1 MKKLL
6 FVCALLLVHTCIFAQ
21 FKTIAESKEFEEPE
35 TGFTRIL
42 QMKDGRT
49 VFFHFTVKD
58 GINMRF
64 YDAAHKEKQSRNIQ
78 ASFGKLKKAKVNG
91 IFEIGGDIV
100 AFVSELDGKH
110 PVLYRLILDSKT
122 GKLKKED
129 KIAELERMRF
139 LQRRSTFFS
148 YNGMRDFIVK
158 KDPESENYAVAI
170 YSLNNPDVDKRLE
183 FIHYGPDNTE
193 LSRIYFVPPAEYD
206 KRFSFFDF
214 VVLGSEKLCI
224 LADLGKKAVPALVTV
239 EKGSKGL
246 VIDKLKFPSSQRLM
260 RGVMKYNP
268 VTKKLVMFTFAL
280 LDGKGL
286 VYTAHLAQADP
297 YARTSTVA
305 REVNFS
311 DINKKSREIFGKKGD
326 FEASP
331 QNLFIHNDG
340 TFTVVMEEVEVQI
353 ITRSNSSG
361 SINTILGNIGINH
374 YTHEGALMSSY
385 FVTKKHFLPAMELS
399 AMYHAAF
406 EREGQAL
413 TWADQY
419 KSFSFVNGPVGQ
431 YVLLNDVEENT
442 AKLKKG
448 NQTKIIGVAECDTYF
463 YRLQGKD
470 VLLPREPLFG
480 SVEKGNNHNLAV
492 NLSADY
498 MPALN
503 SYVTLKLEIRG
514 RRKKVKLVW
523 MEPS

>member
-6 FVCALLLVHTCIFAQ
+6 FVCALAFVHTCIFAQ

-64 YDAAHKEKQSRNIQ
+64 YDAAHKEKQSRSIQ

-91 IFEIGGDIV
+91 IFEIGEDIV

-110 PVLYRLILDSKT
+110 PVLYRLILDGKT
-122 GKLKKED
+122 GKLKKEE
-129 KIAELERMRF
+129 KIAELERLGF

-148 YNGMRDFIVK
+148 YLGMQDFKVV
-158 KDPESENYAVAI
+158 KDPESENYAVSI
-170 YSLNNPDVDKRLE
+170 YSLNNPDADKRLE
-183 FIHYGPDNTE
+183 LIHYGSDNTE
-193 LSRIYFVPPAEYD
+193 LSRAYFVLPAKYD
-206 KRFSFFDF
+206 KRFSFYSL
-214 VVLGSEKLCI
+214 VVLGSEKICI
-224 LADLGKKAVPALVTV
+224 LAEAGKRQVPILVTI
-239 EKGSKGL
+239 EKGGEEPL
-246 VIDKLKFPSSQRLM
+246 IDELKFPSGQSLRNA
-260 RGVMKYNP
+260 VMKYNP
-268 VTKKLVMFTFAL
+268 IAKKLVILTL
-280 LDGKGL
+280 SYLPGKG
-286 VYTAHLAQADP
+286 VSYTANLATADP
-297 YARTSTVA
+297 NTHTSTIA
-305 REVNFS
+305 REIS
-311 DINKKSREIFGKKGD
+311 LIDIDKKSREIFGRKSG
-326 FEASP
+326 FEATP

-340 TFTVVMEEVEVQI
+340 TFTVVMEEVELQTV
-353 ITRSNSSG
+353 TYSG
-361 SINTILGNIGINH
+361 GTSRVNTILGNIGINH
-374 YTHEGALMSSY
+374 YTHEGALMNSY
-385 FVTKKHFLPAMELS
+385 FVPKKHYLPIVQMS

-406 EREGQAL
+406 EGEGQAL

-419 KSFSFVNGPVGQ
+419 KSFSFVNGSAGQ
-431 YVLLNDVEENT
+431 YILLNDVEENI

-448 NQTKIIGVAECDTYF
+448 KQTQIGGVTECDTWC

-480 SVEKGNNHNLAV
+480 SVEKGNDHNLAV